1 MLKIVQK
8 LLEISLRLCRSEKK
22 FLRVLGEILGFF
34 SVRYSKRM
42 EKRLFEG
49 NWDPVKHYRRK
60 GRILSKHGKD
70 KKKG

>member
-34 SVRYSKRM
+34 PVRYSK
-42 EKRLFEG
+42 
-49 NWDPVKHYRRK
+49 
-60 GRILSKHGKD
+60 
-70 KKKG
+70 